1 MQLRNSKQELLKT
14 LCCALFGSVVL
25 NVASMYNVL
34 RKYNNS
40 TNFLVHYAGNFQLE
54 NNDYIEKTLLRRIN
68 SPTSMSR

>member
-34 RKYNNS
+34 RKYSNS
-40 TNFLVHYAGNFQLE
+40 PNAGNFQLE
-54 NNDYIEKTLLRRIN
+54 NTDYIEKTL
-68 SPTSMSR
+68 